1 MPKIIIIAGTRPEVI
16 KVAPVLLELQKNRSH
31 IETIFCCTG
40 QHREL
45 LNGLFD
51 LFGLTVDYNLDLMAT
66 DQTLSEITSRMFS
79 GLDKI
84 IRKESPDWILAQGDT
99 ATAMTASVLSYYHRI
114 KFGHI
119 EAGLRTGDLYSP
131 YPEEG
136 NRMIADA
143 VAHRLW
149 APTEICRNTLI
160 NAGVDQNK
168 IRVTG
173 NTVVDALK
181 IVAGFDYD
189 YKNSPI
195 GHFNGEKIVLVT
207 AHRRESF
214 GSGLEN
220 ICLALKTL
228 SLEFKGMNF
237 VYPVHLNPNV
247 RAAVNKTIQGV
258 RNIHLLEPLSYQ
270 DFIHLMKK
278 SFLIL
283 TDSGGIQEEA
293 PFFDIPVLVMRNK
306 TERSEGVDAGVS
318 MLVGTDKQQIIDGAS
333 QLIEDRGLYNTM
345 AKSPSPYGDGKAST
359 YIVKEILED
368 V

>member
-1 MPKIIIIAGTRPEVI
+1 
-16 KVAPVLLELQKNRSH
+16 
-31 IETIFCCTG
+31 
-40 QHREL
+40 
-45 LNGLFD
+45 
-51 LFGLTVDYNLDLMAT
+51 
-66 DQTLSEITSRMFS
+66 
-79 GLDKI
+79 
-84 IRKESPDWILAQGDT
+84 
-99 ATAMTASVLSYYHRI
+99 
-114 KFGHI
+114 
-119 EAGLRTGDLYSP
+119 
-131 YPEEG
+131 
-136 NRMIADA
+136 
-143 VAHRLW
+143 
-149 APTEICRNTLI
+149 
-160 NAGVDQNK
+160 
-168 IRVTG
+168 
-173 NTVVDALK
+173 
-181 IVAGFDYD
+181 
-189 YKNSPI
+189 
-195 GHFNGEKIVLVT
+195 
-207 AHRRESF
+207 
-214 GSGLEN
+214 
-220 ICLALKTL
+220 CLALKTL
-228 SLEFKGMNF
+228 SLEFKEMNF